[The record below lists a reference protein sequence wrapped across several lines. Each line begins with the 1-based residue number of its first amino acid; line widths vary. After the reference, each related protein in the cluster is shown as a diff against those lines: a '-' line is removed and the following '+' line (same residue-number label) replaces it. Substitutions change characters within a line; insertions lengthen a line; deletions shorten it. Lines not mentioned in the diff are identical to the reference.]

1 MRNNLYPTIKQLKEM
16 GLTDYQISQLIENGN
31 IKHGFFN
38 YYNRRYSDYSMP
50 NSIFFL
56 DIKDTLYHSKG
67 HGNLGVLGRSA
78 DSLLVNLK
86 DIEALG
92 LLLDQSVGQPFT
104 MSSYRLTEDNA
115 SKIKYNFPQDIANAQ
130 YKNDIPSYELQ
141 GGNSGI
147 PIPKTKY
154 NSSGPFKI
162 VMVSSDDIQTQKNI
176 ITFLYFVYKLGPYIQ
191 HDDVVRLE
199 KLFEESKCNIET
211 FSQNLPSQYK
221 QIQMFRMPRMDST
234 FTDNLQKFR
243 KIIDNVDFLTTKGT
257 DKSKGQLMSDY
268 LRRYNIKNGLTY
280 SDYNIFACGDDY
292 DADGP
297 MIKQAFALG
306 GYGCLN
312 YNGVNFYSNAESLR
326 YELSQEF
333 NVETQLPIV
342 SNGFYDFYTKAIDF
356 LSLNRT
362 WDLADTMR
370 DVNNAEEQK
379 VKNRF
384 TKTNHYIEIEKE
396 L

>member
-1 MRNNLYPTIKQLKEM
+1 MKKSLYPTIKQLKGM
-16 GLTDYQISQLIENGN
+16 GLSDYQISKLIESGN

-67 HGNLGVLGRSA
+67 HGGQGVLGRSA
-78 DSLLVNLK
+78 DSLLINLK

-104 MSSYRLTEDNA
+104 MSSYRLTEDNSA
-115 SKIKYNFPQDIANAQ
+115 KIKYNFPSDIESAQ
-130 YKNDIPSYELQ
+130 YKNDMPTYELQ
-141 GGNSGI
+141 GGHSGI

-176 ITFLYFVYKLGPYIQ
+176 ITFLYFIYKLGPYIQ
-191 HDDVVRLE
+191 HDDVIKLE
-199 KLFEESKCNIET
+199 KLFEQSNCDIET
-211 FSQNLPSQYK
+211 FNNNLPSQYK
-221 QIQMFRMPRMDST
+221 NIEMFRMPRTDST
-234 FTDNLQKFR
+234 FTDNFKKFS

-257 DKSKGQLMSDY
+257 DKTKGQLMGDY
-268 LRRYNIKNGLTY
+268 LKRYNIKNGLTY

-292 DADGP
+292 YADGP
-297 MIKQAFALG
+297 MIKKAFALG

-312 YNGVNFYSNAESLR
+312 YNGLNFYSNAETLR
-326 YELSQEF
+326 YELSQEL
-333 NVETQLPIV
+333 NIETQLPIV
-342 SNGFYDFYTKAIDF
+342 SNGFYDFYIKAIDL

-362 WDLADTMR
+362 WDLANTMQ
-370 DVNNAEEQK
+370 DVNDREK
-379 VKNRF
+379 TTIKNRF
-384 TKTNHYIEIEKE
+384 NKTNHYIEIERE

>member
-1 MRNNLYPTIKQLKEM
+1 MKKSLYPTIKQLKDM
-16 GLTDYQISQLIENGN
+16 GLSDYQISKLIESGN

-67 HGNLGVLGRSA
+67 HGGQGVLGRSA
-78 DSLLVNLK
+78 DSLLINLK

-104 MSSYRLTEDNA
+104 MSSYRLTEDNSA
-115 SKIKYNFPQDIANAQ
+115 KIKYNFPSEIESAQ
-130 YKNDIPSYELQ
+130 YKNDMPTYELQ
-141 GGNSGI
+141 GGHSGI
-147 PIPKTKY
+147 PIQKTKY
-154 NSSGPFKI
+154 NSFGPFKI

-176 ITFLYFVYKLGPYIQ
+176 ITFLYFIYKLGPYIQ
-191 HDDVVRLE
+191 HDDVIKLE
-199 KLFEESKCNIET
+199 KLFEQSNCDIET
-211 FSQNLPSQYK
+211 FNTNLPSQYK
-221 QIQMFRMPRMDST
+221 NIEMFRMPRTDST
-234 FTDNLQKFR
+234 FTDNFKKFS

-257 DKSKGQLMSDY
+257 DKTKGQLMGDY
-268 LRRYNIKNGLTY
+268 LKRYNIKNGLTY

-292 DADGP
+292 YADGP
-297 MIKQAFALG
+297 MIKKAFALG

-312 YNGVNFYSNAESLR
+312 YNGLNFYSNAESLR
-326 YELSQEF
+326 YELSQEL
-333 NVETQLPIV
+333 NIETELPMV
-342 SNGFYDFYTKAIDF
+342 SNGFYDFYIKAIDL

-362 WDLADTMR
+362 WDLANTMQ
-370 DVNNAEEQK
+370 DVNDREKTTIE
-379 VKNRF
+379 NRF
-384 TKTNHYIEIEKE
+384 NKTNHYIEIERE